1 MRFLLLFALPFLAWL
16 LTGSEKSSQ
25 DFSPE
30 KVNLA
35 LRRTADGLLRQSGDS
50 TSRIPAV
57 ERAGE
62 GVWQLR
68 LEQSFDYEKLPA
80 LLQTS
85 LDQYGIRQTYQVAV
99 RRCADDVLDLGYHQL
114 DFLKNGNVPC
124 GGRAMPEGCHFIE
137 ITFSEIGDNQ
147 PFWTGKTGL
156 LLFLILGALP
166 VGFWFFRKKKPAPVA
181 PDAAGEKDWLEFG
194 NSRLDAAGQ
203 VLICNGVQQ
212 TLTFRE
218 AKLLRLF
225 AASPDQVL
233 QRDLILQEVWAD
245 EGVLVGRSVDVFVSR
260 LRKKLAADP
269 SVCIVAVHGV
279 GYRLETG
286 KVVTE

>member
-85 LDQYGIRQTYQVAV
+85 LDQY
-99 RRCADDVLDLGYHQL
+99 
-114 DFLKNGNVPC
+114 
-124 GGRAMPEGCHFIE
+124 
-137 ITFSEIGDNQ
+137 
-147 PFWTGKTGL
+147 
-156 LLFLILGALP
+156 
-166 VGFWFFRKKKPAPVA
+166 
-181 PDAAGEKDWLEFG
+181 
-194 NSRLDAAGQ
+194 
-203 VLICNGVQQ
+203 
-212 TLTFRE
+212 
-218 AKLLRLF
+218 
-225 AASPDQVL
+225 
-233 QRDLILQEVWAD
+233 
-245 EGVLVGRSVDVFVSR
+245 
-260 LRKKLAADP
+260 
-269 SVCIVAVHGV
+269 
-279 GYRLETG
+279 
-286 KVVTE
+286 